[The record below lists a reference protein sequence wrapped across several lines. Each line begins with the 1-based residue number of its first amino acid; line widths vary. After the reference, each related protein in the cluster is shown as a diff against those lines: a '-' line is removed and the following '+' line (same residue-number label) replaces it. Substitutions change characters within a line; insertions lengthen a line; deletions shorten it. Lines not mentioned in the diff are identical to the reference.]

1 LGRQQWRLR
10 RVCFKVAISAVV
22 WIILT
27 AIGIAFVAFVFYA
40 RRKKTMGSFRAEV
53 VIEQLRLWRSMVED
67 YRRKYPDDALSKKMS
82 VAEEAIYMA
91 ENSPQRDKVW
101 EIAVANVKKMTL
113 YHVQECK
120 SGKAVRDWMEVYA
133 NSDQEAAKKLVGPN
147 LRRVGKLSE
156 LRTRVRLANDLK
168 QETLFYSDQ

>member
-1 LGRQQWRLR
+1 
-10 RVCFKVAISAVV
+10 VV

-27 AIGIAFVAFVFYA
+27 AIGIAFVAYVFSA

-53 VIEQLRLWRSMVED
+53 VIEQLRIWRSMVED
-67 YRRKYPDDALSKKMS
+67 YRIKYPDDALSKKMS

-91 ENSPQRDKVW
+91 ENSPQRKKVW
-101 EIAVANVKKMTL
+101 EMAVANVKSMTL

-120 SGKAVRDWMEVYA
+120 SGNAVRDWMEVYA

-147 LRRVGKLSE
+147 LRRIGKLGE
-156 LRTRVRLANDLK
+156 LRALVRLA
-168 QETLFYSDQ
+168 SDPKN